1 MLKVGLALGGGGA
14 RGIAHIGVIKQLH
27 RAGMRFH
34 CIAGTSA
41 GAIIGAI
48 YTHYQDPAVI
58 EGKLLAMIGSREFRS
73 IKLDYIRGRRAE
85 KGSFLESVRRHF
97 FTGMFYAS
105 SLTRLSFVKEQT
117 YRRLIDMLID
127 DVLIESL
134 PMKFSAIAVDILRGR
149 VVSIDRGSLREAIM
163 ASSAIPGVLP
173 AVQKDG
179 MMLVD
184 GSLIDTVPVRYARQ
198 LGADL
203 VIAVDVASQLDVI
216 DRPTRGLDLIWRAN
230 GILRH
235 IVKEEQLTSA
245 DIIIRPALNDL
256 EWTDF
261 SKYRE
266 LIDLG
271 VREAELQ
278 MDRLSDLMKSKE
290 QGGLYAADR
299 H

>member
-27 RAGMRFH
+27 KMGMRLH

-41 GAIIGAI
+41 GAIVGSI
-48 YTHYQDPAVI
+48 YTRFQEPTIV
-58 EGKLLAMIGSREFRS
+58 EGKLLAMLGSREFRS
-73 IKLDYIRGRRAE
+73 IKLDYIRGKRAE

-117 YRRLIDMLID
+117 YRSLINMLID
-127 DVLIESL
+127 DVSIESL
-134 PMKFSAIAVDILRGR
+134 PMKFSAIAVDILKGR
-149 VVSIDRGSLREAIM
+149 VVSIDRGNLREAIM

-198 LGADL
+198 LGADI
-203 VIAVDVASQLDVI
+203 VIAVDVASQLDTI
-216 DRPTRGLDLIWRAN
+216 DRPTRGIDLIWRAN
-230 GILRH
+230 EILRH
-235 IVKEEQLTSA
+235 IVKEEQLMGA
-245 DIIIRPALNDL
+245 DVVIRPDLDGL

-266 LIDLG
+266 LISQG
-271 VREAELQ
+271 VRAAELQ

-290 QGGLYAADR
+290 QGGLYAVDR
-299 H
+299 